1 MQTDNIIFGSLFG
14 GGGLVSSF
22 FLFTPRFRKFARWA
36 GSGAPMSLLSR
47 ICFCLFLLS
56 CSVIAF
62 TTSLGSAVA
71 VPLTIFLVMFIS
83 MAADRQRHLKGG
95 HDV

>member
-1 MQTDNIIFGSLFG
+1 MQTDSIIFGSLFG
-14 GGGLVSSF
+14 GGGLVSAF

-47 ICFCLFLLS
+47 ICFSLFLLS

-62 TTSLGSAVA
+62 TSSLGSAIA
-71 VPLTIFLVMFIS
+71 IPLAIFLVMFIS
-83 MAADRQRHLKGG
+83 MVVDRQRHLRRD
-95 HDV
+95 HDA